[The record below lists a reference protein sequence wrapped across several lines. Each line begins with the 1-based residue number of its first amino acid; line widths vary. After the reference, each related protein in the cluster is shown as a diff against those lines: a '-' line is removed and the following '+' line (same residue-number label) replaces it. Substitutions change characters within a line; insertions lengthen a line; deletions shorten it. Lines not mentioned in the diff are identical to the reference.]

1 MDSNAVPIVPVI
13 LNVGLCSSIDDA
25 TSAAHSESLRL
36 AFWYKLAKERGG
48 QVYLQHS
55 NTEPTLVIYLEKPPA
70 CLQLAIER
78 TQQGC
83 IAAYYPSL
91 RQGCLIGPKAK
102 AYGPFLREYFVMSC
116 GRRLSDDHYMA
127 F

>member
-1 MDSNAVPIVPVI
+1 MENNSVPICPVI
-13 LNVGLCSSIDDA
+13 LNVGLASSMDA
-25 TSAAHSESLRL
+25 PISAVHSESLRL
-36 AFWYKLAKERGG
+36 AFWYQLAKERGG

-102 AYGPFLREYFVMSC
+102 AYGPFLREFFVLDR
-116 GRRLSDDHYMA
+116 GHRLADVPTM
-127 F
+127 

>member
-1 MDSNAVPIVPVI
+1 MENNAVPICPVI
-13 LNVGLCSSIDDA
+13 LNVGLCSSIDYPD
-25 TSAAHSESLRL
+25 SAAHAESLRL
-36 AFWYKLAKERGG
+36 AFWYQLAKERGG

-78 TQQGC
+78 TQQGA

-91 RQGCLIGPKAK
+91 RQGTLIGPKAK
-102 AYGPFLREYFVMSC
+102 AYGPFLREFFVLAD
-116 GRRLSDDHYMA
+116 GRRLSEVST
-127 F
+127 

>member
-1 MDSNAVPIVPVI
+1 MENNTVPICPVI
-13 LNVGLCSSIDDA
+13 LNVGLASAMDA
-25 TSAAHSESLRL
+25 PISAAHSEGMRL
-36 AFWYKLAKERGG
+36 AFWYQLAKERGG
-48 QVYLQHS
+48 EVYLQHS
-55 NTEPTLVIYLEKPPA
+55 HTEPTLVIYLQKPPS

-78 TQQGC
+78 TQQGA

-102 AYGPFLREYFVMSC
+102 AYGPFLREFFVMGC
-116 GRRLSDDHYMA
+116 GKRLSDRPYTA